1 MYYKLIGCKVFEREI
16 ASVSYN
22 CKNMLDVSLIRQ
34 SVHEKPKQLHALLQ
48 EEIDRIDRNEDN
60 HSQNT
65 EIVDYDA
72 ILLTYG
78 LCTGVSMGLKSEKY
92 PIVIPR
98 VHDCVA
104 MLMGSREMYKD
115 YYFKNPGT
123 FYSSCGFT
131 ELAYFKNE
139 EQEQRAMEKCLRR
152 YKGNQK
158 LAEKAYAM
166 EKSFTENYERIS
178 FIRWPSLNFPEYEER
193 NRLDAQKRGWQF
205 EILPGS
211 DTILRKLVDGDWDE
225 DLFLVVPPGRTATES
240 YEEDIMKLK

>member
-1 MYYKLIGCKVFEREI
+1 MYYKLIGCKVLEREI

-22 CKNMLDVSLIRQ
+22 CRNMLDVSLIRQ
-34 SVHEKPKQLHALLQ
+34 SIHEKPRQLHALLQ
-48 EEIDRIDRNEDN
+48 EEIDRIDRNEDT

-72 ILLTYG
+72 ILLAYG

-104 MLMGSREMYKD
+104 MLMGSREMYGE

-123 FYSSCGFT
+123 FYTSCGFT

-139 EQEQRAMEKCLRR
+139 EQEQRAMDKCLRR
-152 YKGNQK
+152 YKGNRR
-158 LAEKAYAM
+158 LAEKAYAL

-178 FIRWPSLNFPEYEER
+178 FIRWPQLPMPEYEER
-193 NRLDAQKRGWQF
+193 NREDARKRGWQF
-205 EILPGS
+205 EVLPGS
-211 DTILRKLVDGDWDE
+211 DTILRKLVDGQWDE
-225 DLFLVVPPGRTATES
+225 DLFLVVPPGRTAIES